1 MPLSRAMLRELC
13 WPWLKG
19 RGEEFGSAAVSF
31 GRATSRRG
39 WRSGGVWQNPLLK
52 SSGNDDSPCVPFL
65 AACAVRT
72 LRTNVRV
79 LFLLSIINMGE

>member
-1 MPLSRAMLRELC
+1 MLRELC

-65 AACAVRT
+65 AACAITQCELAVPAKT
-72 LRTNVRV
+72 SVNANDQAPL
-79 LFLLSIINMGE
+79 